1 MSAAAGEPVGGPAEE
16 ARRLVEALGDWASTR
31 LGASEEH
38 LATGSAACRVCPVCQ
53 IISALRG
60 DRSDALGRLGDA
72 WTAFLGV
79 LTDQS
84 HPPAP
89 SHPRAPSHPPAP
101 SHPVPG
107 DTAEPGAD
115 SDPPVRPVQNI
126 DVR

>member
-31 LGASEEH
+31 LGTSEEH

-89 SHPRAPSHPPAP
+89 IPPTTPPPHPHPPPPPPAP
-101 SHPVPG
+101 
-107 DTAEPGAD
+107 
-115 SDPPVRPVQNI
+115 
-126 DVR
+126 